1 MRNLLLIP
9 FKKGE
14 SYKYLYFQ
22 RNMNFTFLRFLY
34 FTLIIL
40 IGNCLIGLLLKK
52 IKIFD
57 FFSLLITTMC
67 FFILKYIGIIT
78 LGYILKKNKEFKK
91 LAIINIDIKTFLFI
105 YLLPF
110 LFIISYTYI
119 ANESTIY
126 IISLIFLIFFLFSKN
141 IFLFKSNNLIGLK
154 FIDIILYICL
164 LEIIPIIA
172 LYIVL
177 K

>member
-14 SYKYLYFQ
+14 SYKHLYFQ
-22 RNMNFTFLRFLY
+22 RNINFTFLRFLY
-34 FTLIIL
+34 CILIIL
-40 IGNCLIGLLLKK
+40 IGNCLIGLVIKK
-52 IKIFD
+52 IEIFD
-57 FFSLLITTMC
+57 FFNLLITTTS

-78 LGYILKKNKEFKK
+78 LGYILKKSKNCKK

-105 YLLPF
+105 YFLPF
-110 LFIISYTYI
+110 LFITSY
-119 ANESTIY
+119 ANLLSESTIY
-126 IISLIFLIFFLFSKN
+126 IISLVFLILFLLLKN
-141 IFLFKSNNLIGLK
+141 IFVLKSNSLIGLK

-164 LEIIPIIA
+164 LEIIPIIV
-172 LYIVL
+172 LYIIL